1 MKYIFGKCAS
11 LISLPDISKWNISKV
26 KNEEKM
32 FLNLNISSINKM
44 RNTFHVCNSLVSLLD
59 LSKWNISGINMKYML
74 YGCNSIISIPD
85 LLKWNIFYD
94 DETSYIFVECI
105 LKIK

>member
-44 RNTFHVCNSLVSLLD
+44 RNTFHVCNSL
-59 LSKWNISGINMKYML
+59 I
-74 YGCNSIISIPD
+74 
-85 LLKWNIFYD
+85 
-94 DETSYIFVECI
+94 
-105 LKIK
+105 